1 MPASLTQQ
9 RAIAYAP
16 KPFAILSILSSLYV
30 FYYLLIRHR
39 LKLKRI
45 YHRLVIAAFYNVFIC
60 SICFFIGS
68 WALPADSGVVGA
80 SGTTTSCAVQGAVL
94 IFGRLA
100 LASYYAAFSI
110 YGLVAVKN
118 NFRQDEI
125 KWLEKWIHL
134 WALGVPIACLVA
146 GGIYMSMNKESNP
159 YCNATKLMLHYAE
172 PSLNSVICGSLVLI
186 NFIIGAVTILYL
198 LQNFSKIQKQVD
210 DASGMRR
217 LIESARQKRHQEVTQ
232 QIGLYLFL
240 FSYSYFI
247 PIVSMWIDIAT
258 RGNSVYYLGILGS
271 CMAAS
276 QGVIFLIIYFMLQKP
291 ELELKD
297 LTGYYASKS
306 SIHYKNNTVQ
316 EIRENAK
323 QMSRRKTLLPRFSFC
338 IFDGEPVSIFDLY
351 NCNASLLSSNNYADI
366 IHSILLFECQ
376 G

>member
-16 KPFAILSILSSLYV
+16 KPFAILSILSSLYI

-39 LKLKRI
+39 PKLKRM
-45 YHRLVIAAFYNVFIC
+45 YHRLVIAAFCNVFLC

-80 SGTTTSCAVQGAVL
+80 SGTITSCAVQGAGL

-134 WALGVPIACLVA
+134 WALGVPVACLVTS
-146 GGIYMSMNKESNP
+146 GIYNMSMNKDLTS
-159 YCNATKLMLHYAE
+159 YCNANKLMLHYAE
-172 PSLNSVICGSLVLI
+172 PSLSSVICASLVLI
-186 NFIIGAVTILYL
+186 DFIIGAVTILYL
-198 LQNFSKIQKQVD
+198 LRNFSTIQKQVD

-217 LIESARQKRHQEVTQ
+217 LIESARQKRHKEVTQ

-247 PIVSMWIDIAT
+247 PLVSIWIDIAT
-258 RGNSVYYLGILGS
+258 NGDSVYYLGIVGS

-276 QGVIFLIIYFMLQKP
+276 QGIVFLIIYFMLQKP

-316 EIRENAK
+316 DIRENTK
-323 QMSRRKTLLPRFSFC
+323 QMSRRKTVLPRFSFC
-338 IFDGEPVSIFDLY
+338 IFDGEPVSIGLT
-351 NCNASLLSSNNYADI
+351 
-366 IHSILLFECQ
+366 HM
-376 G
+376 